1 MNDIMLGIA
10 ILLALSSWW
19 FVYKPSLLDK
29 TRDELFDL
37 RQEVRDYF
45 LQSGRGLDHPLYA
58 ALRDLING
66 HLRYTE
72 SLTMSRFV
80 VWAHWHSKHPTEAE
94 QLRLR
99 GEAPL
104 QTNDRELAAFAMNV
118 RLRAAGHMYGH
129 MLANTVPG
137 LIVLALVGTMLAV
150 VTSKQSQPKRQ
161 RARTSAD
168 SRLNDRDPLAQ
179 IFDRVSRVTHWSPQT
194 AMEECAIA
202 S

>member
-1 MNDIMLGIA
+1 MNDMMLGVS

-37 RQEVRDYF
+37 RQEIRDYF
-45 LQSGRGLDHPLYA
+45 LQSGRGLDHPLYV

-66 HLRYTE
+66 HLHYTE

-80 VWAHWHSKHPTEAE
+80 FWVHWHGKHPQEAE
-94 QLRLR
+94 QLRLKV
-99 GEAPL
+99 EAPF
-104 QTNDRELAAFAMNV
+104 QTDDRELAAFAMNV
-118 RLRAAGHMYGH
+118 RLRAAGQMYGH

-137 LIVLALVGTMLAV
+137 VIVLALVGAILVMAA
-150 VTSKQSQPKRQ
+150 SRQSRPKIQ
-161 RARTSAD
+161 KARRFAD
-168 SRLNDRDPLAQ
+168 SRLKGGDPLAR
-179 IFDRVSRVTHWSPQT
+179 IFDRVSRITHWSPQMV
-194 AMEECAIA
+194 MEECATA